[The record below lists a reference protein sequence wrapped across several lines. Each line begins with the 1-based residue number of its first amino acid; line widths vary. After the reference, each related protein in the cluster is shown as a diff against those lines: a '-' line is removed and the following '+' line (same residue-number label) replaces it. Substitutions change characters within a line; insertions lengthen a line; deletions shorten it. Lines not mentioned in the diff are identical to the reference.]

1 MTEPG
6 TPERCTQ
13 AEYARHRGVDPSLIS
28 RWAKQHKIVLDANG
42 KVVVDRSDAL
52 LAAVLH
58 PTKGGGRGKRRDAT
72 GDDSRN
78 RSQALPTPISGDA
91 EAHTPDSAPPPAGAG
106 QGAQA
111 GASALSVAEATRA
124 EKIVRTRI
132 LLLEEAEKAGAL
144 VRRDVVEAET
154 FKRARQAQ
162 ELLMALKDRLVP
174 LLAAENDEHAIDTL
188 LDAELRQVIA
198 VIGGART
205 DNVALEDAA

>member
-1 MTEPG
+1 MTGPS

-13 AEYARHRGVDPSLIS
+13 AEYARYRGVDPSLIS

-42 KVVVDRSDAL
+42 KVVVASSDAL
-52 LAAVLH
+52 LSAVLH
-58 PTKGGGRGKRRDAT
+58 PTKGGGRSKRRD
-72 GDDSRN
+72 DDAEQARN
-78 RSQALPTPISGDA
+78 RPQALPNPAPGTDDA
-91 EAHTPDSAPPPAGAG
+91 NTPDSAPPPAGAG
-106 QGAQA
+106 QGAQT

-132 LLLEEAEKAGAL
+132 LLLEEAEKAGTL

-188 LDAELRQVIA
+188 LDTELRQVIA
-198 VIGGART
+198 VIAGTRASP
-205 DNVALEDAA
+205 ALEDAA

>member
-1 MTEPG
+1 MTWPT
-6 TPERCTQ
+6 TPERCTK
-13 AEYARHRGVDPSLIS
+13 AEYARHRGVHPSLIS
-28 RWAKQHKIVLDANG
+28 RWAKQHKIVLDENG
-42 KVVVDRSDAL
+42 KVVGRSDEL
-52 LAAVLH
+52 LSVVLH
-58 PTKGGGRGKRRDAT
+58 PTKGGGRNKRRDALA
-72 GDDSRN
+72 DDTRSRP
-78 RSQALPTPISGDA
+78 QVLPTSHSADH
-91 EAHTPDSAPPPAGAG
+91 EAHSPDSAPPPAGAG

-198 VIGGART
+198 VIAGTRAS
-205 DNVALEDAA
+205 NVSLEDAA